1 MQHMRGWKWIAVG
14 LTWAGCTSPTVTL
27 ATEKP
32 IEIKIDLRH
41 EVRVHIDREV
51 DELIDSEAARVKP
64 RGVTADDEDLARA
77 AKARDVVGEQAD
89 GYLGVREKATPED
102 RALVARVNAR
112 RRDSYGALAKEE
124 GVPVAQIEK
133 TAGANRIE
141 DAQPG
146 EWVRTPEGVWIEK
159 SEATVVRV
167 QDQPGA

>member
-1 MQHMRGWKWIAVG
+1 MRRARGWLFAAVG
-14 LTWAGCTSPTVTL
+14 IAGAGCGSPTVTL

-64 RGVTADDEDLARA
+64 RGVTADDEDLVRA
-77 AKARDVVGEQAD
+77 AKVRHAVGEQAD
-89 GYLGVREKATPED
+89 GYLGLHAQNASPED
-102 RALVARVNAR
+102 RAVAERLNAR
-112 RRDSYGALAKEE
+112 RRERYVELAKEE
-124 GVPVAQIEK
+124 GVPLAQIEK

-141 DAQPG
+141 AAQPG

-159 SEATVVRV
+159 SDATVVRV
-167 QDQPGA
+167 QDQPA